1 MRMKS
6 VVILWVLL
14 SLAFLSSFSPAQSS
28 EDAAYKADRQKAM
41 ALFDQNKYLDALP
54 LFEELASKN
63 PKDDGVLLG
72 LATGLVSKA
81 AAIKDA
87 NESPKLMVRARE
99 LLLKAQQLGNKAPLL
114 LNLLQMI
121 PQDGVMKYSEN
132 AAVDKA
138 LHEAEADFA
147 KRDFDGA
154 IKAYSKVLELDPK
167 NYAATLFIGDS
178 YFAKN
183 DFPKAGEWYEKASQ
197 IEPNN
202 ETPYRYYSD
211 MLTKNGEMDKAR
223 TKAIQAVVAEPY
235 NAVSWRGL
243 QQWAHSNHVQLI
255 RVHINTPAAVS
266 QDGKENINITID
278 PNQSSDAMA
287 VWLVYSG
294 VKTGWRKDEFK
305 KHYPSESQ
313 YRHSL
318 AEETEALT
326 AAAGVLV
333 GNQKSEK
340 KSSVPKEPDLALLLK
355 LSQAGMIEP
364 YVLLNAADEG
374 IAQDYDGYRTKNR
387 EKLEQYLSQFVTPP
401 TPAK

>member
-1 MRMKS
+1 MKS
-6 VVILWVLL
+6 IVVFWLLL
-14 SLAFLSSFSPAQSS
+14 SLAFLSSFSLAQSS
-28 EDAAYKADRQKAM
+28 EDDAYKADRQKAM

-132 AAVDKA
+132 AAVDEA

-183 DFPKAGEWYEKASQ
+183 DFPNAGEWYEKASQ
-197 IEPNN
+197 IDPDK

-235 NAVSWRGL
+235 NAVTWRGL

-255 RVHINTPAAVS
+255 HVRVNTPAAVS
-266 QDGKENINITID
+266 QDGKENVNITLD

-294 VKTGWRKDEFK
+294 VKAGWHKDEFK

-318 AEETEALT
+318 AEEAEALT

-355 LSQAGMIEP
+355 LSQTGMIEP

-374 IAQDYDGYRTKNR
+374 IAQDYDGYRAKNR